1 MFWDSSALVS
11 WLLPERLSA
20 QITPLLVSDQR
31 LTIWWGT
38 PVECLSAI
46 YRRHRFSPLPD
57 RLLAEAI
64 DRSRRLAE
72 TARTVTASEEV
83 RNRAARLLAV
93 HSLRAADALQLAAAL
108 VCCGGQPAGESF
120 VCLDQNLR
128 EAAVREGFV
137 ILP

>member
-46 YRRHRFSPLPD
+46 YRRHRLSPLPD

-64 DRSRRLAE
+64 DRSRKLAE
-72 TARTVTASEEV
+72 TARTVATSEEV
-83 RNRAARLLAV
+83 RSRAARLLAV

-108 VCCGGQPAGESF
+108 VFSGGQPAGETF
-120 VCLDQNLR
+120 VCLDQTLR
-128 EAAVREGFV
+128 EAAVREGFA